1 MRIAYY
7 SARTCVACPREAEIF
22 AGLLA
27 GDGTSGFKNARHHSS
42 IEFRDITLKQR
53 RAVHHRDACYADVVL
68 DCDLLAA
75 QQTLSAGMDIRL
87 PVPGAV
93 RIIRCRRPV
102 SRRSRRNR
110 RQGGRHQFV
119 KPAVRGQRS
128 FEGLLKGRNFAS
140 RENETE
146 IRSKIIDLLQCRKAN
161 CHASPTY
168 SLLKDKRKKPSAAR
182 KGPEWHQCR
191 CHQWSRGL
199 TLQNETSEVVT
210 QTSSA
215 AQELFRNA
223 RIHVRSYC
231 VLASPTLS
239 MRRRHLF
246 YAGGAQMTRSAD

>member
-1 MRIAYY
+1 MRIAYH

-53 RAVHHRDACYADVVL
+53 RAVHHRDACYADIVL

-110 RQGGRHQFV
+110 RQGGWDQFV

-128 FEGLLKGRNFAS
+128 FEGLLKGRNFVS
-140 RENETE
+140 VKNQTE
-146 IRSKIIDLLQCRKAN
+146 IGSKVVNLLQCRKAHY
-161 CHASPTY
+161 HASPN
-168 SLLKDKRKKPSAAR
+168 SCLLEDKRKKPPATR
-182 KGPEWHQCR
+182 TGPEWHQCR
-191 CHQWSRGL
+191 CYHWSRSFA
-199 TLQNETSEVVT
+199 LQNET
-210 QTSSA
+210 
-215 AQELFRNA
+215 
-223 RIHVRSYC
+223 
-231 VLASPTLS
+231 
-239 MRRRHLF
+239 
-246 YAGGAQMTRSAD
+246 